1 MSKTTREEILKKAT
15 SLFLK
20 NGYEQTSLTDIANA
34 VGLQKPSLY
43 SRFKSKEG
51 IFRKVV
57 EYYLVNMQKPD
68 KKFGTTTDKSM
79 KEFIEYYLSR
89 VDVCMRTY
97 DKDIYIDAFA
107 NRCFSFILELGRFDP
122 QYAFIIPN
130 VNAEEITMWTS
141 VIDQA
146 KEKGEVKK
154 EIDSKQVAA
163 SLRYSFLG
171 LCYSCAIGGKVTV
184 EQLRSLLFGIYDT
197 IKV

>member
-43 SRFKSKEG
+43 SRFKSKED

-97 DKDIYIDAFA
+97 DKDI
-107 NRCFSFILELGRFDP
+107 
-122 QYAFIIPN
+122 
-130 VNAEEITMWTS
+130 
-141 VIDQA
+141 
-146 KEKGEVKK
+146 
-154 EIDSKQVAA
+154 
-163 SLRYSFLG
+163 
-171 LCYSCAIGGKVTV
+171 
-184 EQLRSLLFGIYDT
+184 
-197 IKV
+197 